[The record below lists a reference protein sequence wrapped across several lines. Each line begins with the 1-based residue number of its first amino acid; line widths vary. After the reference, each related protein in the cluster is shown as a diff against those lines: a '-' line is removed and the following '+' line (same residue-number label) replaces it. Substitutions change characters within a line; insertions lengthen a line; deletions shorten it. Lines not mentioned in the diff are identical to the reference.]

1 MRKKIYEKAV
11 MNVREF
17 KGGVSDVI
25 LTSNNTGGKGGA
37 GGGTGQDDGTFSAKG
52 FIGGS
57 FDEGDFW
64 S

>member
-1 MRKKIYEKAV
+1 
-11 MNVREF
+11 
-17 KGGVSDVI
+17 VI